1 MLAMINVSIYIDS
14 QKNAVQLVKELMEED
29 LLAHASI
36 DRDNHSFFKIEGKI
50 QEQINYVITGQTKA
64 LLFNNILAYIEKKGI
79 TNAKVYSLPI
89 TQCNENFA
97 DSIRNQTQKI

>member
-36 DRDNHSFFKIEGKI
+36 DRDNSSFYKIEGKI
-50 QEQINYVITGQTKA
+50 KEQIKYVITGQTKA
-64 LLFNNILAYIEKKGI
+64 HCCSNG
-79 TNAKVYSLPI
+79 
-89 TQCNENFA
+89 
-97 DSIRNQTQKI
+97 

>member
-1 MLAMINVSIYIDS
+1 MVNVYIYIDS
-14 QKNAVQLVKELMEED
+14 QKNAVQLVKELMEQN

-36 DRDNHSFFKIEGKI
+36 DRDNHSFFKIDGNI
-50 QEQINYVITGQTKA
+50 QEQISYVITGQTKA
-64 LLFNNILAYIEKKGI
+64 LLFNTILAYMEKKGI
-79 TNAKVYSLPI
+79 ADAKVYSLPI